1 VAASLR
7 LIVGLGNPGTGEART
22 RHNAGFWFVDA
33 LASQHGAAFRQTPRF
48 FGDTCE
54 LSCGTERVR
63 LLKPSTY
70 MNLSGRAVGA
80 LANFYR
86 ISPEEILVAHDEID
100 LPAGVAR
107 LKVGGGHGGHNGL
120 RDIHRVLAKPD
131 YLRLRI
137 GVGHPGHKDAV
148 HDYVLSKP
156 SDEQRKLIEQ
166 AIDDALAVV
175 PEVVAGRVSKAMN
188 ALNRQDKGE
197 ANPGS
202 PPPARGDS

>member
-1 VAASLR
+1 MAAGLR
-7 LIVGLGNPGTGEART
+7 LIVGLGNPGTGDART

-33 LASQHGAAFRQTPRF
+33 LATQHGAAFRQTARF

-54 LSCGTERVR
+54 VSCGTERVR
-63 LLKPSTY
+63 LLKPRTY

-120 RDIHRVLAKPD
+120 RDIHRALAKPD

-156 SDEQRKLIEQ
+156 SDAQRKLIEQ

-188 ALNRQDKGE
+188 ALNRRDKGE
-197 ANPGS
+197 AKQGS
-202 PPPARGDS
+202 TPPQV